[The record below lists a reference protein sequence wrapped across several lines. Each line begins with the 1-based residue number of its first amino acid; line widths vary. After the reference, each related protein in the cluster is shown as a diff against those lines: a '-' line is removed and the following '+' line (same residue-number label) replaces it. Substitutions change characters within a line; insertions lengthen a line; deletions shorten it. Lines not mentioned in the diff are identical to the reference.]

1 MKKVGFFLDRTTY
14 FRFFIAFNLLY
25 CTFFKFLMVTEEW
38 NPVVRA
44 GSSSCHKKTT
54 KKLTNIKLLSL
65 TYYNYNILRV
75 AFTLKL
81 YIGVDFINNRSFS
94 VYLLFCTRIT

>member
-1 MKKVGFFLDRTTY
+1 M
-14 FRFFIAFNLLY
+14 
-25 CTFFKFLMVTEEW
+25 E
-38 NPVVRA
+38 
-44 GSSSCHKKTT
+44 SSCKSQEQDPAPVT
-54 KKLTNIKLLSL
+54 KKPKKLNNIKLLSL

-81 YIGVDFINNRSFS
+81 YIGVDFINKRSFS